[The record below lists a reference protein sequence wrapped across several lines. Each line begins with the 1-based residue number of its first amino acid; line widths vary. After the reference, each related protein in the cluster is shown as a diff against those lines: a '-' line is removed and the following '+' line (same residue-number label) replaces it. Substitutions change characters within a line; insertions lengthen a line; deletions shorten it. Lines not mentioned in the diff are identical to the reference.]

1 MIEEKIIFQN
11 MTNEEKENYVCE
23 REGYFKNGIGVN
35 SNGDEFRDDNGE
47 SLFLEEKDNGSMV

>member
-35 SNGDEFRDDNGE
+35 SNRDEFRDDNGE
-47 SLFLEEKDNGSMV
+47 SLFLEGDTDE